1 MAGSSIGEVKQ
12 GHIYRTR
19 LEKMEAHN
27 QQLGDHGLRLA
38 HETELA
44 RKATSGSEQKI
55 TEILSEKVGLE
66 RRILDLERQMI
77 QERSRRGCASEPRAD
92 LEILGGEAGES
103 SGGVRILL
111 REVQA
116 SGPRRRSR
124 SQDGQLSL
132 SRHGLS

>member
-19 LEKMEAHN
+19 LDKLEARN

-44 RKATSGSEQKI
+44 RKASSGSEQKI

-66 RRILDLERQMI
+66 RRILDLKRK
-77 QERSRRGCASEPRAD
+77 
-92 LEILGGEAGES
+92 
-103 SGGVRILL
+103 
-111 REVQA
+111 
-116 SGPRRRSR
+116 
-124 SQDGQLSL
+124 
-132 SRHGLS
+132 